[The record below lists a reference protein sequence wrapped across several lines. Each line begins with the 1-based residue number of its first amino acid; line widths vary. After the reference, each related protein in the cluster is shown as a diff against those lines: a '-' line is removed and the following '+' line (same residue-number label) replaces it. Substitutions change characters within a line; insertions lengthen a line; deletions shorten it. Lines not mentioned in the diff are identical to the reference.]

1 MTDRI
6 KIITAISSAII
17 AVSACVS
24 MIMEKSAEN
33 NGAVIVI
40 NQESGVVESHSEQ
53 VTSVV
58 TSSVSTSS
66 SQTTVTTAVS
76 SVTSTTTVSTVPS
89 TTSLKPKNTDVPVVS
104 FETETSDFVDDVPY
118 IDINTAEKEDLT
130 RIKGIGDYLADEIIY
145 YRNETGGFNNIEE
158 IMNVNGIGE
167 KIFAEIRD
175 FIYVENP
182 VYPVEEVCEEIVSED
197 IISDE
202 PEYQEEIPTEPPLTL
217 DDCIPININTAD
229 KEILML
235 LPYVDESVA
244 DEIIQLRT
252 QLGAYSNT
260 YELLYL
266 QSLSQ
271 NQIAE
276 IIDYLTV

>member
-6 KIITAISSAII
+6 KIIAAISSAII
-17 AVSACVS
+17 AVSACIS
-24 MIMEKSAEN
+24 MIMETSAEN
-33 NGAVIVI
+33 NRAVIVI

-53 VTSVV
+53 VTSLI

-66 SQTTVTTAVS
+66 YQTTVTSAVF
-76 SVTSTTTVSTVPS
+76 SVTSTKSVTTVPS
-89 TTSLKPKNTDVPVVS
+89 TTSSKPKNTDVPDVS

-182 VYPVEEVCEEIVSED
+182 VYPVEEVCEEI
-197 IISDE
+197 ISDE
-202 PEYQEEIPTEPPLTL
+202 PEYQEEILTEPPLTL

>member
-1 MTDRI
+1 MKDRI
-6 KIITAISSAII
+6 KIIAAISSAII
-17 AVSACVS
+17 AVSACIS
-24 MIMEKSAEN
+24 MIMETSAEN
-33 NGAVIVI
+33 NRAVLVI
-40 NQESGVVESHSEQ
+40 NPKSSIVESHSEQ
-53 VTSVV
+53 VTSLV

-66 SQTTVTTAVS
+66 YQTTVTSAVF
-76 SVTSTTTVSTVPS
+76 SVTSTKSVTTVSS
-89 TTSLKPKNTDVPVVS
+89 TTSSKPKNTDVPDVS

-118 IDINTAEKEDLT
+118 IDINNAEKEDLT

-182 VYPVEEVCEEIVSED
+182 VYPVEEVCEEI
-197 IISDE
+197 ISDE
-202 PEYQEEIPTEPPLTL
+202 PEYQEEILTEPPLTL

>member
-17 AVSACVS
+17 AVSACIS
-24 MIMEKSAEN
+24 MIMETSAEN
-33 NGAVIVI
+33 NRAVIVI
-40 NQESGVVESHSEQ
+40 NPKSSIVESHSEQ

-66 SQTTVTTAVS
+66 SQTTVTSAVF
-76 SVTSTTTVSTVPS
+76 SVTSTKSVTTVSS
-89 TTSLKPKNTDVPVVS
+89 TTSSKPKNTDVPDVS

-182 VYPVEEVCEEIVSED
+182 VYPVEEVCEEI
-197 IISDE
+197 ISDE
-202 PEYQEEIPTEPPLTL
+202 PEYQEEILTEPPLTL

>member
-6 KIITAISSAII
+6 KIIAAISSAII
-17 AVSACVS
+17 AVSACIS
-24 MIMEKSAEN
+24 MIMETSAEN
-33 NGAVIVI
+33 NRAVIVI
-40 NQESGVVESHSEQ
+40 NPKSSIVESHSEQ
-53 VTSVV
+53 VTSLI

-66 SQTTVTTAVS
+66 YQTTVTSAVF
-76 SVTSTTTVSTVPS
+76 SVTSTKSVTTVSS
-89 TTSLKPKNTDVPVVS
+89 TTSSKPKNTDVPDVS

-118 IDINTAEKEDLT
+118 IDINNAETEDLT

-182 VYPVEEVCEEIVSED
+182 VYPVEEVCEEI
-197 IISDE
+197 ISDE
-202 PEYQEEIPTEPPLTL
+202 PEYQEEILTEPPLTL

>member
-17 AVSACVS
+17 AVSACIS
-24 MIMEKSAEN
+24 MIMETSAEN
-33 NGAVIVI
+33 NRAVLVI
-40 NQESGVVESHSEQ
+40 NPKSSIVESHSEQ
-53 VTSVV
+53 VTSLV

-66 SQTTVTTAVS
+66 YQTTVTSAVF
-76 SVTSTTTVSTVPS
+76 SVTSTKSVTTVSS
-89 TTSLKPKNTDVPVVS
+89 TTSSKPKNTDVPDVS

-182 VYPVEEVCEEIVSED
+182 VYPVEEVCEEI
-197 IISDE
+197 ISDE
-202 PEYQEEIPTEPPLTL
+202 PEYQEEILTEPPLTL

>member
-1 MTDRI
+1 MTDKI

-33 NGAVIVI
+33 NRAVIVI

-66 SQTTVTTAVS
+66 YQTTVTSAVF
-76 SVTSTTTVSTVPS
+76 SVTSTTAVSTVSS
-89 TTSLKPKNTDVPVVS
+89 TTSSKPKNTDVPDVS

-167 KIFAEIRD
+167 KVFAEIRD

-182 VYPVEEVCEEIVSED
+182 VYPIEEVYEE

-202 PEYQEEIPTEPPLTL
+202 PEYKEEILTEPPLTL

>member
-1 MTDRI
+1 
-6 KIITAISSAII
+6 
-17 AVSACVS
+17 
-24 MIMEKSAEN
+24 MIMETSAEN
-33 NGAVIVI
+33 NRAVIVI
-40 NQESGVVESHSEQ
+40 NPKSSIVESHSEQ
-53 VTSVV
+53 VTSLI

-76 SVTSTTTVSTVPS
+76 SVTSTKSVTTVSS
-89 TTSLKPKNTDVPVVS
+89 TTSSKPKNTDVPDVS

-182 VYPVEEVCEEIVSED
+182 VYPVEEVCEEI
-197 IISDE
+197 ISDE
-202 PEYQEEIPTEPPLTL
+202 PEYQEEILTEPP
-217 DDCIPININTAD
+217 PN
-229 KEILML
+229 
-235 LPYVDESVA
+235 SVP
-244 DEIIQLRT
+244 L
-252 QLGAYSNT
+252 
-260 YELLYL
+260 
-266 QSLSQ
+266 
-271 NQIAE
+271 
-276 IIDYLTV
+276 

>member
-1 MTDRI
+1 
-6 KIITAISSAII
+6 
-17 AVSACVS
+17 
-24 MIMEKSAEN
+24 MIMETSAEN
-33 NGAVIVI
+33 NRAVLVI
-40 NQESGVVESHSEQ
+40 NPKSSIVESHSEQ
-53 VTSVV
+53 VTSLV

-66 SQTTVTTAVS
+66 YQTTVTSAVF
-76 SVTSTTTVSTVPS
+76 SVTSTKSVTTVSS
-89 TTSLKPKNTDVPVVS
+89 TTSSKPKNTDVPDVS

-182 VYPVEEVCEEIVSED
+182 VYPVEEVCEEI
-197 IISDE
+197 ISDE
-202 PEYQEEIPTEPPLTL
+202 PEYQEEILTEPPLTL

>member
-6 KIITAISSAII
+6 KIIAAISSAII
-17 AVSACVS
+17 AVSACIS
-24 MIMEKSAEN
+24 MIMETSAEN
-33 NGAVIVI
+33 NRAVIVI
-40 NQESGVVESHSEQ
+40 NPKSSIVESHSEQ
-53 VTSVV
+53 VTSLV

-66 SQTTVTTAVS
+66 YQTTVTSAAF
-76 SVTSTTTVSTVPS
+76 SVTSTKSVTTVSS
-89 TTSLKPKNTDVPVVS
+89 TTSSKPKNTDVPDVS

-182 VYPVEEVCEEIVSED
+182 VYPVEEVCEEI
-197 IISDE
+197 ISDE
-202 PEYQEEIPTEPPLTL
+202 PEYQEEILTEPPLTL

-244 DEIIQLRT
+244 DETIQLPS

-260 YELLYL
+260 YELRYL
-266 QSLSQ
+266 QSRSQ

>member
-6 KIITAISSAII
+6 KIIAAISSAII

-33 NGAVIVI
+33 NRAVIVI
-40 NQESGVVESHSEQ
+40 NPKSSIVESHSEQ
-53 VTSVV
+53 VTSLV

-66 SQTTVTTAVS
+66 YQTTVTSAVF
-76 SVTSTTTVSTVPS
+76 SVTSTKSVTTVSS
-89 TTSLKPKNTDVPVVS
+89 TTSSKPKNTDVPVVS

-182 VYPVEEVCEEIVSED
+182 VYPVEEVCEEI
-197 IISDE
+197 ISDE
-202 PEYQEEIPTEPPLTL
+202 PEYQEEILTEPPLTL

>member
-6 KIITAISSAII
+6 KIIAAISSAII
-17 AVSACVS
+17 AVSACIS
-24 MIMEKSAEN
+24 MIMETSAEN
-33 NGAVIVI
+33 NRAVIVI
-40 NQESGVVESHSEQ
+40 NPKSSIVESHSEQ
-53 VTSVV
+53 VTSLI

-66 SQTTVTTAVS
+66 YQTTVTSAVF
-76 SVTSTTTVSTVPS
+76 SVTSTKSVTTVSS
-89 TTSLKPKNTDVPVVS
+89 TTSSKPKNTDVPDVS

-182 VYPVEEVCEEIVSED
+182 VYPVEEVCEEI
-197 IISDE
+197 ISDE
-202 PEYQEEIPTEPPLTL
+202 PEYQEEILTEPPLTL

>member
-1 MTDRI
+1 MKDRI
-6 KIITAISSAII
+6 KIIAAISSAII
-17 AVSACVS
+17 AVSACIS
-24 MIMEKSAEN
+24 MIMETSAEN
-33 NGAVIVI
+33 NRAVLVI
-40 NQESGVVESHSEQ
+40 NPKSSIVESHSEQ
-53 VTSVV
+53 VTSLV

-66 SQTTVTTAVS
+66 YQTTVTSAVF
-76 SVTSTTTVSTVPS
+76 SVTSTKSVTTVSS
-89 TTSLKPKNTDVPVVS
+89 TTSSKPKNTDVPDVS

-182 VYPVEEVCEEIVSED
+182 VYPVEEVCEEI
-197 IISDE
+197 ISDE
-202 PEYQEEIPTEPPLTL
+202 PEYQEEILTEPPLTL

>member
-6 KIITAISSAII
+6 KIIAAISSAII
-17 AVSACVS
+17 AVSACIS
-24 MIMEKSAEN
+24 MIMETSAKN
-33 NGAVIVI
+33 NRAVIVI
-40 NQESGVVESHSEQ
+40 NPKSSIVESHSEQ
-53 VTSVV
+53 VTSLV

-66 SQTTVTTAVS
+66 YQTTVTSAVF
-76 SVTSTTTVSTVPS
+76 SVTSTKSVTTVSS
-89 TTSLKPKNTDVPVVS
+89 TTSSKPKNTDVSDVS

-182 VYPVEEVCEEIVSED
+182 VYPVEEVCEEI
-197 IISDE
+197 ISDE
-202 PEYQEEIPTEPPLTL
+202 PEYQEEILTEPPLTL